1 MLGQNRRTQSFTKL
15 KTAMENDILARFP
28 TIATHINAIN
38 IDNARMSPLSAD
50 IKSAGIGFAVDSK
63 VCAKEALP
71 FGVNAQKAM
80 RTEVS
85 DATKAYIDTQMDSLM
100 KSGKTEAEAHK
111 IVQDSLE
118 PVMGFDPATRQYV
131 VSARAPKNSIAGA
144 NNDSLLE
151 QTSIPMWNIGWL
163 TKILKQPFATS
174 HAKNLVS
181 VESFN
186 NPWADVI
193 GMFKE
198 SFEGYGKLSNVARGN
213 FKQNNS
219 NPVTNEASQ
228 IVDEVFNISVDYE
241 SDIMEDIKAKQS
253 GNFVTGQIKAD
264 REKYAMMVLDRM
276 QDALIY
282 YGSDEAGI
290 DGLADVATVQVY
302 DGTPLYDIFTSQT
315 STTRGSDI
323 VRAMNKL
330 IGDFLRQ
337 NHYMAREVMIN
348 CSEYVF
354 QALTQTVYSDV
365 YNPAS
370 PLQILQGN
378 FKGRNELD
386 GGLVQVK
393 YTIVSDTMLNP
404 SVTGGEQNPF
414 NPEKA
419 DYLFITVP
427 KIEDALSGVQDSL
440 IIHPELLKSYVV
452 PALWQRNGL
461 LYTMYKR
468 LGGVIA
474 PVEGTVLCVKG
485 FGYRED

>member
-1 MLGQNRRTQSFTKL
+1 MLGKTQVSYTKL
-15 KTAMENDILARFP
+15 KTAMENDIMNRFP
-28 TIATHINAIN
+28 AISKHISAIN
-38 IDNARMSPLSAD
+38 IDKGGFSGDLRG
-50 IKSAGIGFAVDSK
+50 AGIGMAVTDSI
-63 VCAKEALP
+63 CTKEALP
-71 FGVNAQKAM
+71 LGAQRQQSI
-80 RTEVS
+80 RTEIS
-85 DATKAYIDTQMDSLM
+85 DATKRYIDKAMDSLM
-100 KSGKTEAEAHK
+100 KTGMSEADAHK
-111 IVQDSLE
+111 KVQDSLE
-118 PVMGFDPATRQYV
+118 PVFGYDAKARQYV
-131 VSARAPKNSIAGA
+131 VSARAPEAEAKKLGVM
-144 NNDSLLE
+144 DSLLE

-163 TKILKQPFATS
+163 TKIVKQPFATS

-228 IVDEVFNISVDYE
+228 IVDEVFNLSVDYE
-241 SDIMEDIKAKQS
+241 SDIMEDIKAKQA

-290 DGLADVATVQVY
+290 DGLTDVCTPVSY
-302 DGTPLYDIFTSQT
+302 SGTCLYDLFTSQV

-323 VRAMNKL
+323 VRAMNKV
-330 IGDFLRQ
+330 IGDFLRE
-337 NHYMAREVMIN
+337 NHYMAREVIIN

-365 YNPAS
+365 YNPDS
-370 PLQILQGN
+370 PLKILQGS

-404 SVTGGEQNPF
+404 SPTGGEVNPF
-414 NPEKA
+414 NPNTY
-419 DYLFITVP
+419 DYMFITTP
-427 KIEDALSGVQDSL
+427 KIQDAMGEQDSL
-440 IIHPELLKSYVV
+440 IIHPELLKSYIV
-452 PALWQRNGL
+452 PAMWQRQGL

-468 LGGVIA
+468 VGGVIA
-474 PVEGTVLCVKG
+474 PIEGTVACYLG
-485 FGYRED
+485 FGYKE

>member
-1 MLGQNRRTQSFTKL
+1 MLGQTKTRSYTKL
-15 KTAMENDILARFP
+15 KAAMENDIVNRFP
-28 TIATHINAIN
+28 TIAQHINAIN
-38 IDNARMSPLSAD
+38 IDNARLNPLSAD
-50 IKSAGIGFAVDSK
+50 IRSAGIGMAMDSK
-63 VCAKEALP
+63 VCGKEALP
-71 FGVNAQKAM
+71 FGVDPKKAI
-80 RTEVS
+80 RTEIS

-100 KSGKTEAEAHK
+100 KVGKTEAEAHK

-131 VSARAPKNSIAGA
+131 VGARAPKNSIVGA
-144 NNDSLLE
+144 TNDSLLE

-163 TKILKQPFATS
+163 TKIIKQPFATS

-193 GMFKE
+193 GLFKE

-290 DGLADVATVQVY
+290 DGLADVATVEDY
-302 DGTPLYDIFTSQT
+302 DGTPLYDILTSPT

-323 VRAMNKL
+323 VRAMNKV
-330 IGDFLRQ
+330 IGDFLRE
-337 NHYMAREVMIN
+337 NHYMARKVVIN
-348 CSEYVF
+348 VSEYVF

-365 YNPAS
+365 YNPDS
-370 PLQILQGN
+370 PLKILQGS

-386 GGLVQVK
+386 GGLVQVA
-393 YTIVSDTMLNP
+393 YSIVSDTMLNP
-404 SVTGGEQNPF
+404 SVSGGEQNPF
-414 NPEKA
+414 NPEAK
-419 DYLFITVP
+419 DYMFITTP
-427 KIEDALSGVQDSL
+427 TIEDALSGAQDSL

-468 LGGVIA
+468 IGGVIA
-474 PVEGTVLCVKG
+474 PVEGTCKVIKG
-485 FGYRED
+485 FGYKG

>member
-1 MLGQNRRTQSFTKL
+1 MLGKRTVSYTKL
-15 KTAMENDILARFP
+15 KTAMENDIMNRFP
-28 TIATHINAIN
+28 AISQHISAIN
-38 IDNARMSPLSAD
+38 IDKDHISGD
-50 IKSAGIGFAVDSK
+50 IRSAGLGMAMDSK

-71 FGVNAQKAM
+71 LGVNPQKAI
-80 RTEVS
+80 RTEIS
-85 DATKAYIDTQMDSLM
+85 DATKKYIDTQMDSLM
-100 KSGKTEAEAHK
+100 KSGMSEAEAHK
-111 IVQDSLE
+111 KVQDSLE
-118 PVMGFDPATRQYV
+118 PVMGFDPATKQYV
-131 VSARAPKNSIAGA
+131 ISVRAPKSDSSIIGA
-144 NNDSLLE
+144 NKDSLLE

-163 TKILKQPFATS
+163 TKIIKQPFATS

-181 VESFN
+181 VESFS

-193 GMFKE
+193 GLFKE

-241 SDIMEDIKAKQS
+241 SDVMEDIKAKQT
-253 GNFVTGQIKAD
+253 GNFITSQIKSD
-264 REKYAMMVLDRM
+264 GEKYAMMVLDCM

-290 DGLADVATVQVY
+290 DGLADVTTVEAY
-302 DGTPLYDIFTSQT
+302 TGTPLYDIFTSTT

-323 VRAMNKL
+323 VRAMNKV
-330 IGDFLRQ
+330 IGDFLRE
-337 NHYMAREVMIN
+337 NHYMARKVVIN
-348 CSEYVF
+348 VSEYVF

-370 PLQILQGN
+370 PLQILQDN

-386 GGLVQVK
+386 GGLVSVA
-393 YTIVSDTMLNP
+393 YEIVSDTMLNP

-414 NPEKA
+414 NPNHY
-419 DYLFITVP
+419 DYMFITVP
-427 KIEDALSGVQDSL
+427 TIEDAMGTQDSL
-440 IIHPELLKSYVV
+440 IIHPELLKSFVV
-452 PALWQRNGL
+452 PALWQRTGI

-468 LGGVIA
+468 IGGVIA
-474 PVEGTVLCVKG
+474 PVEGTCKVVTG
-485 FGYRED
+485 FGYAED

>member
-1 MLGQNRRTQSFTKL
+1 MLGATKTFSCE
-15 KTAMENDILARFP
+15 KFKRACENDILQRFP
-28 TIATHINAIN
+28 AISKHISAIN
-38 IDNARMSPLSAD
+38 IDKNHISGD
-50 IKSAGIGFAVDSK
+50 IKGAGLFIQKDSN
-63 VCAKEALP
+63 VCKKEALP
-71 FGVNAQKAM
+71 LGGIPQEAI
-80 RTEVS
+80 RIEVPQ
-85 DATKAYIDTQMDSLM
+85 ATQAFIDKQMDSLVQGGM
-100 KSGKTEAEAHK
+100 SEADAHQKVQAQLDSYLGYDAKT
-111 IVQDSLE
+111 
-118 PVMGFDPATRQYV
+118 GQYV
-131 VSARAPKNSIAGA
+131 ISAKPHSEIIAK
-144 NNDSLLE
+144 DSLLE

-163 TKILKQPFATS
+163 TKIIKQPFATS

-193 GMFKE
+193 GLFKE

-219 NPVTNEASQ
+219 NPVSNEASQ

-241 SDIMEDIKAKQS
+241 SDVMEDIKAKQA

-282 YGSDEAGI
+282 FGSDEAGI
-290 DGLADVATVQVY
+290 DGLADVTSVVTYA
-302 DGTPLYDIFTSQT
+302 GTPLYDIFTSAT

-323 VRAMNKL
+323 VRAMNKV
-330 IGDFLRQ
+330 IGDFLRE
-337 NHYMAREVMIN
+337 NHYMAREVVIN

-365 YNPAS
+365 YNPDS

-414 NPEKA
+414 NPEA
-419 DYLFITVP
+419 YDYFFISVP
-427 KIEDALSGVQDSL
+427 KIKDAMGEQDSL

-452 PALWQRNGL
+452 PALWQRTGI

-468 LGGVIA
+468 IGGVIA
-474 PVEGTVLCVKG
+474 PVEGTILCVKG

>member
-1 MLGQNRRTQSFTKL
+1 MLGKKQVSYTKL
-15 KTAMENDILARFP
+15 KTAMENDILNRFP
-28 TIATHINAIN
+28 AISQHIREIN
-38 IDNARMSPLSAD
+38 IDKNHMSAD
-50 IKSAGIGFAVDSK
+50 LQSAGLFISKDSK
-63 VCAKEALP
+63 VCDKEALP
-71 FGVNAQKAM
+71 FLTYPVQAF
-80 RTEVS
+80 RPEIS
-85 DATKAYIDTQMDSLM
+85 DATKAYIDKTMDSLM
-100 KSGKTEAEAHK
+100 KSGMSEAEAHK
-111 IVQDSLE
+111 KVQDSLE
-118 PVMGFDPATRQYV
+118 PTIGYDAKTRQYV
-131 VSARAPKNSIAGA
+131 IGARAPEGTIAVA
-144 NNDSLLE
+144 KDSLLE
-151 QTSIPMWNIGWL
+151 QTSVPMWNIGWL
-163 TKILKQPFATS
+163 TKIIKQPFATS

-186 NPWADVI
+186 NPFADVI
-193 GMFKE
+193 GLFKE

-241 SDIMEDIKAKQS
+241 SDVMEDIKAKQA

-282 YGSDEAGI
+282 FGSEEAGI
-290 DGLADVATVQVY
+290 DGLADVTTVQLY
-302 DGTPLYDIFTSQT
+302 SGTPLYDIFTSTT

-323 VRAMNKL
+323 VRAMNKV

-337 NHYMAREVMIN
+337 NHYMARKVRIN
-348 CSEYVF
+348 VSEYVF

-365 YNPAS
+365 YNPES
-370 PLQILQGN
+370 PLQILTGH

-386 GGLVQVK
+386 SGLVQVS
-393 YTIVSDTMLNP
+393 YEIVSDTMLNP

-414 NPEKA
+414 NPNHY
-419 DYLFITVP
+419 DYMFISVP
-427 KIEDALSGVQDSL
+427 EIEDAMGKQDSL

-452 PALWQRNGL
+452 PALWQRTGV

-468 LGGVIA
+468 IGGVIA
-474 PVEGTVLCVKG
+474 PLEGTVAVIAG
-485 FGYRED
+485 FGYNE

>member
-1 MLGQNRRTQSFTKL
+1 MLGQTKVQNFTKL
-15 KTAMENDILARFP
+15 KIAMENDIVGRFP
-28 TIATHINAIN
+28 NIAKHINAIN

-50 IKSAGIGFAVDSK
+50 IKSAGIGMAVDSK

-71 FGVNAQKAM
+71 LGVNPQKAM
-80 RTEVS
+80 RTEIS
-85 DATKAYIDTQMDSLM
+85 DATKAYIDSQMDSLM
-100 KSGKTEAEAHK
+100 KKGKTEAEAHK

-131 VSARAPKNSIAGA
+131 VSARPPKSSIAGA

-241 SDIMEDIKAKQS
+241 SDVMEDIKAKQS

-282 YGSDEAGI
+282 FGSDEAGI
-290 DGLADVATVQVY
+290 DGLADVASVETY
-302 DGTPLYDIFTSQT
+302 TGTPLYEILTGA
-315 STTRGSDI
+315 STNKGADI
-323 VRAMNKL
+323 VLAMNK
-330 IGDFLRQ
+330 IVGDFLRE
-337 NHYMAREVMIN
+337 NHYMARKVVIN
-348 CSEYVF
+348 VSEYVF

-365 YNPAS
+365 YNPDS
-370 PLQILQGN
+370 PLKILQGS

-386 GGLVQVK
+386 GGLVQVA
-393 YTIVSDTMLNP
+393 YSIVSDTMLNP
-404 SVTGGEQNPF
+404 SVSGGEQNPF
-414 NPEKA
+414 NPEAK
-419 DYLFITVP
+419 DYMFITTP
-427 KIEDALSGVQDSL
+427 TIEDALSGAQDSL

-461 LYTMYKR
+461 LYTMY
-468 LGGVIA
+468 
-474 PVEGTVLCVKG
+474 
-485 FGYRED
+485 

>member
-1 MLGQNRRTQSFTKL
+1 MLGNKRALDCKKF
-15 KTAMENDILARFP
+15 KTACENDILNRFP
-28 TIATHINAIN
+28 TIAQHISAIN
-38 IDNARMSPLSAD
+38 IDKNHISAD
-50 IKSAGIGFAVDSK
+50 VRGAGLYIQKDSQ
-63 VCAKEALP
+63 VCSKEALP
-71 FGVNAQKAM
+71 KGAVPMEAIRVQVLP
-80 RTEVS
+80 E
-85 DATKAYIDTQMDSLM
+85 TKKFIDEQMDSLVQGGM
-100 KSGKTEAEAHK
+100 KEAEAHEK
-111 IVQDSLE
+111 VQAQLDSYL
-118 PVMGFDPATRQYV
+118 GYDAKTGQYV
-131 VSARAPKNSIAGA
+131 ITARPHEAVVRDQIA
-144 NNDSLLE
+144 NKDSLLE

-163 TKILKQPFATS
+163 TKIIKQPFATS

-193 GMFKE
+193 GLFKE

-219 NPVTNEASQ
+219 NPVSNEASQ

-241 SDIMEDIKAKQS
+241 SDVMEDIKAKQA

-264 REKYAMMVLDRM
+264 REKYARMVLDRM

-282 YGSDEAGI
+282 FGSDEAGI
-290 DGLADVATVQVY
+290 DGLADVATVEVY
-302 DGTPLYDIFTSQT
+302 QGTPLYDLFTSGT

-323 VRAMNKL
+323 VRAMNKV
-330 IGDFLRQ
+330 IGDFLRE
-337 NHYMAREVMIN
+337 NHYMAREVQIN

-365 YNPAS
+365 YNPDS
-370 PLQILQGN
+370 PIKILTDT

-414 NPEKA
+414 NPENV
-419 DYLFITVP
+419 DYFFISVP
-427 KIEDALSGVQDSL
+427 KIKDAMGEQDSL

-452 PALWQRNGL
+452 PALWQRTGL

-468 LGGVIA
+468 IGGVIA
-474 PVEGTVLCVKG
+474 PIEGTVKVIKG
-485 FGYRED
+485 FGYQED

>member
-1 MLGQNRRTQSFTKL
+1 MLGKTEVKYTKL
-15 KTAMENDILARFP
+15 KTAMENDIMNRFP
-28 TIATHINAIN
+28 AISKHISAIN
-38 IDNARMSPLSAD
+38 IDKGHLSAD
-50 IKSAGIGFAVDSK
+50 VRSAGIGIGVTDSI
-63 VCAKEALP
+63 CNKEALP
-71 FGVNAQKAM
+71 LGAVQKKAI
-80 RTEVS
+80 RYAEPS
-85 DATKAYIDTQMDSLM
+85 EGTKRYIDKAMDSLV
-100 KSGKTEAEAHK
+100 KSGLSEAEAHK
-111 IVQDSLE
+111 KVKDSLE
-118 PVMGFDPATRQYV
+118 PMMYFDGKAGQYV
-131 VSARAPKNSIAGA
+131 VTAIAPEDEAKKYGVT
-144 NNDSLLE
+144 DSLLE

-163 TKILKQPFATS
+163 TKIFKQPFATS

-193 GMFKE
+193 GLFKE

-228 IVDEVFNISVDYE
+228 LVDEVFNLSVDYE
-241 SDIMEDIKAKQS
+241 SDIMEDIKAKQA

-282 YGSDEAGI
+282 FGSDEAGI
-290 DGLADVATVQVY
+290 DGLADVTTPTAWG
-302 DGTPLYDIFTSQT
+302 GTPLYDIFTSQV

-323 VRAMNKL
+323 VRAMNKV
-330 IGDFLRQ
+330 IGDFLRA
-337 NHYMAREVMIN
+337 NHYMAREVIIN

-365 YNPAS
+365 YNPDS
-370 PLQILQGN
+370 PIKILQGN

-414 NPEKA
+414 NPNTY

-427 KIEDALSGVQDSL
+427 KIQDAMGEQDSL
-440 IIHPELLKSYVV
+440 VIHPELLKSYIV
-452 PALWQRNGL
+452 PAMWQRQGM

-468 LGGVIA
+468 VGGVIA
-474 PVEGTVLCVKG
+474 PIEGTVAVYTG
-485 FGYRED
+485 FGYAES

>member
-1 MLGQNRRTQSFTKL
+1 MLGKRTVSYTKL
-15 KTAMENDILARFP
+15 KTAMENDIMNRFP
-28 TIATHINAIN
+28 AISQHISAIN
-38 IDNARMSPLSAD
+38 IDKNHISED
-50 IKSAGIGFAVDSK
+50 IRSAGLGMAMDSK

-71 FGVNAQKAM
+71 LGVNPQKAI
-80 RTEVS
+80 RTEIS
-85 DATKAYIDTQMDSLM
+85 DATKKYIDTQMDSLM
-100 KSGKTEAEAHK
+100 KSGMSEAEAHK
-111 IVQDSLE
+111 KVQDSLE
-118 PVMGFDPATRQYV
+118 PVMGFDPATKQYV
-131 VSARAPKNSIAGA
+131 ISVRAPKSDSSIIGA
-144 NNDSLLE
+144 NKDSLLE
-151 QTSIPMWNIGWL
+151 QTSIPMWTLGWL
-163 TKILKQPFATS
+163 TNIIKQPFAPS
-174 HAKNLVS
+174 HAKHLVS

-193 GMFKE
+193 GLFKE

-241 SDIMEDIKAKQS
+241 SDVMEDIKAKQT
-253 GNFVTGQIKAD
+253 GNFITSQIKSD

-290 DGLADVATVQVY
+290 DGLADVATVEAY
-302 DGTPLYDIFTSQT
+302 TGTPLYDIFTSTT

-323 VRAMNKL
+323 VRAMNKV
-330 IGDFLRQ
+330 IGDFLRE
-337 NHYMAREVMIN
+337 NHYMARKVVIN
-348 CSEYVF
+348 VSEYVF

-386 GGLVQVK
+386 GGLVSVA
-393 YTIVSDTMLNP
+393 YEIVSDTMLNP

-414 NPEKA
+414 NPNHY
-419 DYLFITVP
+419 DYMFITVP
-427 KIEDALSGVQDSL
+427 TIEDAMGTQDSL

-452 PALWQRNGL
+452 PALWQRTGI

-468 LGGVIA
+468 IGGVIA
-474 PVEGTVLCVKG
+474 PVEGTCKVVTG
-485 FGYRED
+485 FGYAED